1 MDRRRRYKLL
11 LRSKGTRVKIF
22 FLLMIIS
29 MPNMPSVKYNAMIYP
44 SETQCLDARNGY
56 MDAYAAK
63 DLEYK
68 SKLKTEAFCIP
79 FDSFPILGIHTT
91 DK

>member
-1 MDRRRRYKLL
+1 
-11 LRSKGTRVKIF
+11 
-22 FLLMIIS
+22 
-29 MPNMPSVKYNAMIYP
+29 MPNMPSVKYNAMIYS
-44 SETQCLDARNGY
+44 SETQCLDARNRY

-79 FDSFPILGIHTT
+79 FYSFPILGIHTT
-91 DK
+91 DT

>member
-1 MDRRRRYKLL
+1 
-11 LRSKGTRVKIF
+11 VKIF

-29 MPNMPSVKYNAMIYP
+29 MPNMPSVRYNAMIYP
-44 SETQCLDARNGY
+44 SETQCLDARDGY
-56 MDAYAAK
+56 MEAYAAK

-91 DK
+91 DT